1 MLCLN
6 NLVKNYHSIEWQY
19 SRQKKLLF
27 LFPENFVAGWI
38 AGRMD
43 VKNMLICQHDDKH
56 GKYISKIIACH
67 TQSPSQKHKT
77 ISEKTA

>member
-6 NLVKNYHSIEWQY
+6 NLVKNYNSIKWQY
-19 SRQKKLLF
+19 SHLKKLLF
-27 LFPENFVAGWI
+27 YFPKKFVARWI

-43 VKNMLICQHDDKH
+43 VKDMLICQHDDKH

-67 TQSPSQKHKT
+67 THSPSQKHKT